1 MKRTLSAI
9 LVVVLCLAL
18 CACGASAPA
27 PAPEPKPNPGEL
39 LYNKY
44 SAIIDALEAEDY
56 DGAVE
61 AVNAMRPA
69 PKYQEIVITTSNYSE
84 YFEVEPNLPDF
95 RKDSFGNPEFFTIFG
110 YVKLKDQY
118 FEKLVTEKESDV
130 KFNVYYLGK
139 AINVSADFSNST
151 YTIIS
156 TGVRIEQTTEVNLRK
171 QAINGKE
178 MFAGDF
184 GKIGGSMFIGSEEI
198 IYNCN
203 QITEYEIKGVTG
215 TLFLYE

>member
-1 MKRTLSAI
+1 
-9 LVVVLCLAL
+9 
-18 CACGASAPA
+18 
-27 PAPEPKPNPGEL
+27 
-39 LYNKY
+39 
-44 SAIIDALEAEDY
+44 
-56 DGAVE
+56 
-61 AVNAMRPA
+61 MRPA

>member
-27 PAPEPKPNPGEL
+27 PTPEPTPNPSEL